1 MSAQTPVFRAAV
13 VQTLAEL
20 GDIPANIA
28 LVRRYVAEAVRQG
41 ANLVVLP
48 ECMNSGYLFDSL
60 EHARAIAEP
69 LDGEYPQAIQSLCR
83 EHGLHIAT
91 GFTELGE
98 DGRIYNSGLFY
109 DPEGAL
115 CLHYQKQFLAT
126 HDQNWFECGVNGNPV
141 VDTALGRIGLLI
153 CFDGRIPE
161 IARSLALQGADVIL
175 DMANFFAMDQAD
187 LWVPARAMENGVW
200 IVAGTKAGVERSIYY
215 PGGSMIVSPD
225 GEVMA
230 YVEQD
235 THGVASWDVD
245 VALARKKRWLAGGDR
260 FSDRRPDTYCLID
273 KPVEQTPL
281 GSILEAPLVPEQSTG
296 KVAAVQAHALQEGT
310 GLEEAW
316 QMVEHAARLGVK
328 LVVTA
333 PFLACSHWLPD
344 STEAIA
350 LADQTFILIERAK
363 QIARR
368 WQTHILFTSVEREG
382 GAFYHTAFLVGPEGE
397 TIGKYRQV
405 HVEPELKD
413 WCTAGDVWPVF
424 ETAVGRVGVILG
436 YDGRFPESTRELALG
451 GADIVA
457 YPALWREKR
466 ERDLL
471 LLPKA
476 EDNRIYV
483 VAANR
488 TDTPFIGGSLVVPPN
503 GFPMWQMDLVAPVN
517 RRHGAV
523 MPALA
528 HLALSRQKFMIPKV
542 NMFRNRL
549 TETYGALIS
558 TERG

>member
-1 MSAQTPVFRAAV
+1 MTAQTSVFRAAV

-20 GDIPANIA
+20 GDIPANIT
-28 LVRRYVAEAVRQG
+28 LVRNYVEEAVRQG
-41 ANLVVLP
+41 ADLVVLP
-48 ECMNSGYLFDSL
+48 ECMNSGYLFDSV

-83 EHGLHIAT
+83 EYGVYIAT
-91 GFTELGE
+91 GFTEQGKQ
-98 DGRIYNSGLFY
+98 GRTYNSGLFY
-109 DPEGAL
+109 DAEGTL
-115 CLHYQKQFLAT
+115 RLHYQKQFLAT
-126 HDQNWFECGVNGNPV
+126 HDQNWFDCGVKGNPV
-141 VDTALGRIGLLI
+141 VDTALGRVGLLI

-161 IARSLALQGADVIL
+161 IARSLALDGADVIL

-200 IVAGTKAGVERSIYY
+200 IVAATKAGVERSIYY

-235 THGVASWDVD
+235 THGVVSWDVD
-245 VALARKKRWLAGGDR
+245 VAQARKKRWIAGGDR
-260 FSDRRPDTYCLID
+260 ISDRRPETYRLIA
-273 KPVEQTPL
+273 KPVDQTPL
-281 GSILEAPLVPEQSTG
+281 GEVLDTPLVPEESTG
-296 KVAAVQAHALQEGT
+296 KVAAVQAHALPDGT

-328 LVVTA
+328 LVVTP
-333 PFLACSHWLPD
+333 PFLAHSHWLPD
-344 STEAIA
+344 ATEAVG
-350 LADQTFILIERAK
+350 LANRTPKLIERAE
-363 QIARR
+363 QIGRR
-368 WQTHILFTSVEREG
+368 WQTHILFTSVEGEG
-382 GAFYHTAFLVGPEGE
+382 GALYHTAFLVGPAGE
-397 TIGKYRQV
+397 LIGKYRQV
-405 HVEPELKD
+405 HLEPEMQD
-413 WCTAGDVWPVF
+413 WCIAGDGWPVF
-424 ETAVGRVGVILG
+424 ETAVGRVGIILG

-471 LLPKA
+471 VLPKA
-476 EDNRIYV
+476 EDNRIYL

-503 GFPMWQMDLVAPVN
+503 GFPLWQMDLVAPVN

-523 MPALA
+523 MPAFA

-542 NMFRNRL
+542 NMLRNRL
-549 TETYGALIS
+549 TETYGVIIRNEL
-558 TERG
+558 G